1 MDGQNG
7 SGVREIRLSDFEGI
21 LVGHA
26 QDTEHATGCTTV
38 IAPEGM
44 CAAVDVRG
52 GGPASRET
60 TLLQPLAS
68 AERVHAIV
76 LSGGS
81 AFGLEAGCGVAE
93 FLEERGIGFETGF
106 AKVPLVCQ
114 SCIYDLGVGSAA
126 VRPDKKM
133 GYAACAD
140 AFEGAHCDAEG
151 NVGAGAGATVGKAR
165 GAERMMKSGLGAYA
179 VQFGQLQIGALAV
192 VNALGDIF
200 DAETGQKI
208 AGMLNEDGSGFAD
221 CQAEL
226 CRMLTGCGDEN
237 LFAASPSSNTTLTVV
252 FTNGSFNKMELQRVA
267 SAAHNGY
274 ARAIRPVHTSAD
286 GDSIY
291 ATATGKVTANLDV
304 AVMLAAEVT
313 ARAVNRAVRSAEPAY
328 GLKSCR
334 SMGL

>member
-1 MDGQNG
+1 MDGQNRLEL
-7 SGVREIRLSDFEGI
+7 REIRLGDFEGI
-21 LVGHA
+21 LIGHA
-26 QDTEHATGCTTV
+26 QDAEHATGCTAV

-60 TLLQPLAS
+60 ALLQPLAS
-68 AERVHAIV
+68 AERIHAIV

-81 AFGLEAGCGVAE
+81 AFGLEAGCGAAE

-133 GYAACAD
+133 GRAACAD
-140 AFEGAHCDAEG
+140 AFSGAHCHAEG
-151 NVGAGAGATVGKAR
+151 NVGAGTGATVGKAR
-165 GAERMMKSGLGAYA
+165 GAGYMMKSGLGAYA
-179 VQFGQLQIGALAV
+179 VQFGELQIGALAV

-200 DAETGQKI
+200 DAGSGRKI

-226 CRMLTGCGDEN
+226 CRMLAGCGDEN
-237 LFAASPSSNTTLTVV
+237 LFAAQPSSNTTLTVV
-252 FTNGSFNKMELQRVA
+252 LTNGSFNKMELQRVA

-274 ARAIRPVHTSAD
+274 ARTIRPVHTSAD

-291 ATATGKVTANLDV
+291 AASTCRAAANLDV

-313 ARAVNRAVRSAEPAY
+313 AQAVNRAARAAEPAY
-328 GLKSCR
+328 GLQSCR